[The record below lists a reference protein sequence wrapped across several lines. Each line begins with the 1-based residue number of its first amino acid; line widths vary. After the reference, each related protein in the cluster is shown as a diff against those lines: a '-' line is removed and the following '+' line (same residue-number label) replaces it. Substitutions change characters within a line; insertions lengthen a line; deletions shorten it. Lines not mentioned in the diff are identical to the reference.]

1 MTTRTPYLV
10 VALVAGGCL
19 DVAEQPTPMCVTS
32 DDCVTGETC
41 DEGVCYGNPPGG
53 RFALLASPPSERP
66 ELVSTELMDFE
77 FPASGFFPDVQLE
90 EAVTF
95 KGMLAG
101 CPAPLNCEG
110 NSLAASIVVTGP
122 APFEGGAKF
131 TASFEATAENGFLL
145 RLPRTRDSE
154 LYSITVVPKGRDDD
168 PGGNTTLAQLV
179 PPMRFEL
186 PLPESLNNQIIM
198 LDSAATARTVKGT
211 IVSSAGVPVSQY
223 RVVARGH
230 WEAGAPFSEVSTV
243 DYTGADGSFELRLAS
258 GLSGDVEVVA
268 TSFNTTLRPTLARDD
283 VRSTE
288 NTDKLVLTL
297 PDGLGQP
304 RDYAVHVEGVDSSGG
319 VGAVVGARVLVTGSI
334 ETRDTRA
341 TISASSTT
349 NAEGVATELKLFDG
363 EPFLEDYKI
372 TIVPPASA
380 TVGVVVAQ
388 PFVPEASLA
397 PTRLPERLAIRGV
410 VHDFNGEPVK
420 DVSVTAKPSL
430 RFLWNMPP
438 ELQELLSAIPPAT
451 TVTPE
456 SGEFV
461 VFVDRAVNDVWG
473 RYDLALEPSTTS
485 MLPSFAELDIA
496 VPMDEDMM
504 SVALPDIRLPDPAY
518 VQGRVLDGKAKPVA
532 GAELKVFRLPE
543 NLASVCTLVDWAPAT
558 CPIPAQLLG
567 RGASDASG
575 TLRLTLPR

>member
-1 MTTRTPYLV
+1 MKSVATYLFAVLV
-10 VALVAGGCL
+10 VSGCL
-19 DVAEQPTPMCVTS
+19 DVAEQPTPMCQTI
-32 DDCVTGETC
+32 DDCGTGETC

-53 RFALLASPPSERP
+53 RFALFASPPGERP

-77 FPASGFFPDVQLE
+77 FPADGFFPAVQLE

-101 CPAPLNCEG
+101 CPAPLSCEG
-110 NSLAASIVVTGP
+110 NSLAATINVTGP
-122 APFEGGAKF
+122 APFEGGAKLS
-131 TASFEATAENGFLL
+131 ASFEATTENGFLL

-154 LYSITVVPKGRDDD
+154 IYSVTVVPKGRDDD

-198 LDSAATARTVKGT
+198 LDAATAARTVKGT

-258 GLSGDVEVVA
+258 GLSGDVEIVA
-268 TSFNTTLRPTLARDD
+268 TSFNSTLRPTLARDD

-288 NTDKLVLTL
+288 NTNELVLTL

-304 RDYAVHVEGVDSSGG
+304 RAYSVHVEGVDSGGG

-334 ETRDTRA
+334 EMRDTRV

-349 NAEGVATELKLFDG
+349 NEDGVAPGLTLFDG
-363 EPFLEDYKI
+363 EPFLEDYQI

-388 PFVPEASLA
+388 PFVPAAQLL

-420 DVSVTAKPSL
+420 DVAVTAKPSL

-461 VFVDRAVNDVWG
+461 VFVDRAVNEVWG
-473 RYDLALEPSTTS
+473 RYDLALEPSTVS
-485 MLPSFAELDIA
+485 MLPSFAQLDIA
-496 VPMDEDMM
+496 VPMDEDMT
-504 SVALPDIRLPDPAY
+504 SVALPGIRLPDAAY
-518 VQGRVLDGKAKPVA
+518 VRGMVVDGKNVPVA

-567 RGASDASG
+567 RGASDDTG